1 MLNDAVSGCQEK
13 RHCGPKIHTIS
24 AFPAH
29 LLYFWLPRSGRPSQ
43 SGRCVLDIHF
53 LEDIARATE
62 FVSYKEDVTNINRD
76 GPTLGVVV
84 KEIVPE
90 PFVVPVE
97 NNPDLFAAAIHDR
110 RARVAADD
118 VRSGKKIDGHISSIR
133 RCVRAKVMCS
143 VKLLEFLRHVEWLT
157 TGIFFDHP

>member
-1 MLNDAVSGCQEK
+1 MPFQAVK
-13 RHCGPKIHTIS
+13 RKGSKGPKSTQFS
-24 AFPAH
+24 AFSAY

-43 SGRCVLDIHF
+43 SGRRILDIHL
-53 LEDIARATE
+53 LEDITGAAE
-62 FVSYKEDVTNINRD
+62 FVSYKEDVTNIHRD

-84 KEIVPE
+84 KEIVAE

-97 NNPDLFAAAIHDR
+97 NNPDLFAAAIHDG

-118 VRSGKKIDGHISSIR
+118 VGGGKKIDGHIFSIG

-143 VKLLEFLRHVEWLT
+143 VKLLEFLRHIEWL
-157 TGIFFDHP
+157 